1 MSINFII
8 ACGILVFVIGI
19 IIGITCGR
27 QGSESLFDR
36 INSSLY
42 DRFSSFERHYDYNI
56 KDTTDTLRNL
66 SRLIA
71 DFDQSNIEKNKN
83 TQLERVVKIIT
94 EELNKVK

>member
-1 MSINFII
+1 MGINFII
-8 ACGILVFVIGI
+8 TCGILVFVIGI
-19 IIGITCGR
+19 VIGAVCGR

-42 DRFSSFERHYDYNI
+42 DKFSSLERSYDYKI
-56 KDTTDTLRNL
+56 KETTDTLRNL

-94 EELNKVK
+94 EELNKIK